1 MRNSAALVLLAVCG
15 VLEAAPTMDGPYLVD
30 DLPAA
35 RAEAKRTGKPIF
47 LVFRCER

>member
-1 MRNSAALVLLAVCG
+1 MRILASAVLLAVGG
-15 VLEAAPTMDGPYLVD
+15 VLQAAPATDGPYLVD